1 MSRKCQICGVGPMAG
16 RSIVR
21 KGKAKK
27 EGGVGKKTTRTN
39 IRRFL
44 PNLQK
49 VKALVKGSSRTMTV
63 FTRCIRSGKIR
74 KA

>member
-1 MSRKCQICGVGPMAG
+1 MSRKCQVCGVGPMAG
-16 RSIVR
+16 RTIVR

-49 VKALVKGSSRTMTV
+49 VRALVNGATKTMIV
-63 FTRCIRSGKIR
+63 CTRCIRSGKIR